1 MLNGPYSSN
10 KKTPKKKITS
20 KDAFICVELL
30 AYCIN
35 SNAMFDIPALK
46 HNKVI

>member
-1 MLNGPYSSN
+1 MVQIPATKNS
-10 KKTPKKKITS
+10 KEITR
-20 KDAFICVELL
+20 KDTFICVELL

-35 SNAMFDIPALK
+35 SNAMFEIPALK